1 MTVKIPEAIH
11 TTVLTEAIR
20 MDNAKAQSTMD
31 EKQARIAVRSAI
43 LLAAVSFVISVYAVI
58 AALPFKSLLDP
69 AKLAVIFL
77 PLAASGFTL
86 LGGWI
91 CWRTRRRIGIYF
103 LIATLLIT
111 ISAQTFIVSGLGVW
125 LGLSAIIISAAIT
138 SQTLPQKQSNRIIGI
153 SVGIAVTTILVDLY
167 NPLPR
172 HAGGQTLQIFVGVVM
187 GLVIASH
194 LLFMGRQFLDY
205 TLRVKLIITF
215 IFLSLAAILILGL
228 TYSIST
234 RNALTKSSYNSLQI
248 AANQTANSIDGFYRN
263 LIASL
268 KTEADFPVLRNYLAL
283 DIRTGSIEDFN
294 SYQLLN
300 NFRQTSSALGYS
312 LLSITGTL
320 LLDTG
325 RLNSTAIGFNVI
337 PTYTYTS
344 SLATS
349 GYYLSP
355 VIFPNE
361 GDPYL
366 FAMARINGSEEEFA
380 GILMVRYPAS
390 ILQDYI
396 AANNNLT
403 GSSSYA
409 ILWDENKV
417 RLAHG
422 NSPGANFKAVIPLDA
437 DSIAK
442 IQSAGRLPKLPNND
456 LVLQNDSF
464 NNGLERIA
472 AGKETF
478 TALESD
484 GTENQASSGEIMIA
498 AAAKTTYQ
506 PWLVTFVQPQSTA
519 LAAITQQTRTTVL
532 MAIAIVLAV
541 SILGVFVAQ
550 MFAQPIIRLTKTA
563 EEIIGGDLNAQAVI
577 SSQDEIGTLASSFNL
592 MTAQLRQTLASLEN
606 RVEERTAELQQVSN
620 QMEKR
625 ADQLQSVAQ
634 VAHAISAYKDP
645 DQLLNQITYLISER
659 FGFYHVGVFL
669 LDKAGEYA
677 VLQAANSE
685 GGRRMLEHGHRLKV
699 GETSMVGHVSKQGKA
714 RLALDV
720 GKDAVYFDNPDL
732 PLTRSEISLPL
743 HSGETVIGVLDVQSE
758 QASAFGD
765 EDIALLSTLAD
776 QVSIAIENARLF
788 NDVNQT
794 VNELQSLQ
802 RHYMQQEWQRLT
814 AEQLQTGYQYSFG
827 KMSPLLKEQTSPPPE
842 SEPTGGTGLKIPIS
856 LRGQD
861 IGSFNLEEID
871 HTRQWSDEEIALV
884 KTIADQVGLA
894 LENARLLEVT
904 QRRAARDRM
913 VADITNKMR
922 RAVDMDTLIQTAVRE
937 ITKAI
942 NVPEAFVQLGVHPET
957 ANQIPPEPS
966 PRQKADD
973 ASPEAEVVQ

>member
-1 MTVKIPEAIH
+1 MTVKITETIQ

-20 MDNAKAQSTMD
+20 MDNAKAQSTMN

-43 LLAAVSFVISVYAVI
+43 ILAAASFVISLYTLI
-58 AALPFKSLLDP
+58 ATLPVKNLKDP
-69 AKLAVIFL
+69 AKLAVFFL
-77 PLAASGFTL
+77 PLAASGLAL
-86 LGGWI
+86 LCGWI
-91 CWRTRRRIGIYF
+91 CWRARKSIGIF
-103 LIATLLIT
+103 LLIGTLLIAIFT
-111 ISAQTFIVSGLGVW
+111 QTFIVSGLGVW
-125 LGLSAIIISAAIT
+125 LGISAIILSAAIT
-138 SQTLPQKQSNRIIGI
+138 SQTLPQKQSNRIIGL
-153 SVGIAVTTILVDLY
+153 SVGIAIVTILVDLY
-167 NPLPR
+167 YPLPR
-172 HAGGQTLQIFVGVVM
+172 LSGGQTLQIFVGVVM

-194 LLFMGRQFLDY
+194 ILLMVQQFLDY
-205 TLRVKLIITF
+205 TLRAKLIITF
-215 IFLSLAAILILGL
+215 IFLSLAAVLILGIS
-228 TYSIST
+228 YSVAT
-234 RNALTKSSYNSLQI
+234 RNALTKATYNSLQI
-248 AANQTANSIDGFYRN
+248 AAKQSASSIDGFYRN
-263 LIASL
+263 LISSL
-268 KTEADFPVLRNYLAL
+268 KTEADFPVLRNYLSAN
-283 DIRTGSIEDFN
+283 IRTGSIEEFN
-294 SYQLLN
+294 AYQLLN
-300 NFRQTSSALGYS
+300 NFQQTTSALGYS
-312 LLSITGTL
+312 VLSITGTV

-325 RLNSTAIGFNVI
+325 RQNSTAIGFDVI
-337 PTYTYTS
+337 PTNTYTS
-344 SLATS
+344 SLLTS

-366 FAMARINGSEEEFA
+366 FAMARLDGSEEEFA

-396 AANNNLT
+396 AVNNNLT
-403 GSSSYA
+403 GPSSYA

-417 RLAHG
+417 RLAQG
-422 NSPGANFKAVIPLDA
+422 NSPGANFKAVTPLDEE
-437 DSIAK
+437 SIVK
-442 IQSAGRLPKLPNND
+442 LQSTGRLPKLPSTE

-464 NNGLERIA
+464 NKGLERIA

-478 TALESD
+478 TAVETDGAGDQDSD
-484 GTENQASSGEIMIA
+484 GELMIA
-498 AAAKTTYQ
+498 AASKTTYQ
-506 PWLVTFVQPQSTA
+506 PWVVTFVQSQSTA
-519 LAAITQQTRTTVL
+519 LAAITQQTRVTVV

-550 MFAQPIIRLTKTA
+550 MFTRPIIRLTKTA
-563 EEIIGGDLNAQAVI
+563 EKITGGDLNAQAVI
-577 SSQDEIGTLASSFNL
+577 GSQDEIGALASSFNL
-592 MTAQLRQTLASLEN
+592 MTAQLRQTLAGLEN
-606 RVEERTAELQQVSN
+606 RVEERTAELQHVSK

-625 ADQLQSVAQ
+625 ATQLQSVAQ

-645 DQLLNQITYLISER
+645 EQLLNQITNLISER

-685 GGRRMLEHGHRLKV
+685 GGHRMLERGHRLKV

-720 GKDAVYFDNPDL
+720 GKDAVFFDNPDL

-743 HSGETVIGVLDVQSE
+743 LSGETVIGVLDVQNE
-758 QASAFGD
+758 QASAFTN

-788 NDVNQT
+788 SDINQT
-794 VNELQSLQ
+794 VRELQSLQ
-802 RHYMQQEWQRLT
+802 RQYMQQEWQRLT
-814 AEQLQTGYQYSFG
+814 SEQLQTGYQYSFG
-827 KMSPLLKEQTSPPPE
+827 KISPLQKEQASGRAE
-842 SEPTGGTGLKIPIS
+842 SEDSAEKGLKIPIS

-871 HTRQWSDEEIALV
+871 NKRQWSEEEIALV

-894 LENARLLEVT
+894 LENARLLDVT

-913 VADITNKMR
+913 IADITNKMR

-937 ITKAI
+937 ITNAI

-957 ANQIPPEPS
+957 ANQIQPEPS

-973 ASPEAEVVQ
+973 ASPEGEVVQ